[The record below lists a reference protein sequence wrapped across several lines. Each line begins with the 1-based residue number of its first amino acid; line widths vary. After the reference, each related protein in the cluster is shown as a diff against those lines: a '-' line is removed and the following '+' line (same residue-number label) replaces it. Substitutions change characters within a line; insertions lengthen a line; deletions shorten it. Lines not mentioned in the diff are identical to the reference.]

1 MSNFCCTYIENVVV
15 AEEYKGCDGQCV
27 GLVPATTKLM
37 PYKYLDNIAYQ
48 FSSWLNSSGYSKRDS
63 SGHSRRDSSSNSGR
77 DYSDHSREYFS
88 SHSKRDPLNC
98 ILF

>member
-15 AEEYKGCDGQCV
+15 AKEYKGCDGQCV

-48 FSSWLNSSGYSKRDS
+48 FSSWLNSSGYS
-63 SGHSRRDSSSNSGR
+63 GR
-77 DYSDHSREYFS
+77 DYSDHSRQYPS
-88 SHSKRDPLNC
+88 SHHSRGYC
-98 ILF
+98 IIA